1 MIFTYWHVLI
11 SFIIFIIVG
20 YLEIVV
26 AENVTDMEYNKH
38 PLFDYLHKSVPEISE
53 KIPST
58 IVIMLMIYTVIRFY
72 NKPEILTLYFISSSV
87 IFLGRL
93 STFTITQTPPVMLE
107 SDINRETKC
116 KKTLF
121 HTFGVSFKNTDQICI
136 DNMFS
141 GHAVNSIVPMMM
153 ILLYSNYKYE
163 KIAISI
169 IALINSF
176 FVIISRLH
184 YSSDVIVSIFLS
196 ITTPL
201 AIKYIFRNKL
211 SVCKK

>member
-1 MIFTYWHVLI
+1 MAREIINQIKCDTKVICVDFNKEFVSTLTPPPTNII
-11 SFIIFIIVG
+11 S
-20 YLEIVV
+20 ETK
-26 AENVTDMEYNKH
+26 AK
-38 PLFDYLHKSVPEISE
+38 EISE

-72 NKPEILTLYFISSSV
+72 NKPEILTLYFLSSSV

-201 AIKYIFRNKL
+201 AIKYVFRNKL